1 MTSSL
6 STAVLTCSACC
17 LQDGHFGVPI
27 FPYHFPMMDAIIRQ
41 TVREEIRRSASLVSE
56 RAASSEVESSD
67 SAATG
72 PSRSFSSRTV
82 NRLTGLLNRIRNH
95 GSNSSNKK
103 RKIVKEHRIQV
114 RWSHYDE
121 RKKEFS
127 TVRQKNGGG
136 NRFIPYTDEEP
147 LKLETLTE
155 KARALFFPDGENN
168 FAGRI
173 QEMNTWICNA
183 SGVAVFD
190 FPDEGTV
197 DDYLKKNGLYPSST
211 YFFLRTQPRHLS
223 GDEFESSEPT
233 GAESLATSEEFVEER
248 SSVAFSTVLGPT
260 STTSDREVCKACGC
274 SFKNGETCLRCEQN
288 HEYQQS
294 LLADCAKTAP
304 AEEWDLEEEELQGE
318 NFTYPVSLD
327 DMRDLRVA
335 HFQAA
340 SFSGTVQDSVS
351 ALGVLCE
358 EGNSSTSNTVV
369 SGPELPAQETV
380 TPSSV
385 LHEEGNSCPGPSRVR
400 EAHGVMSLTV
410 HRSLICSDMI
420 EHFKGTR
427 VMNSSLLFTLVN
439 ERGDKEDGVGVG
451 VEREVYS
458 LFWKQ
463 FANAMTIGE
472 RERVP
477 FIRHDHFIKEWEAV
491 GRILVKG
498 YQSVSYFPLFLSKA
512 FICYCLF
519 DTEVPESIL
528 MESFMKYLSPVE
540 EDLVKENLEKD
551 CLPDDNDE
559 LLEFLERFNCR
570 SAVTS
575 ENLRKLVIEIANQ
588 ELIQKPHVMIS
599 TWQPSVQELKQYPQ
613 FQSTSGIQGLYDT
626 LKPTTKKVLEM
637 LSAQPNTE
645 AERDAFKFLQR
656 YIRGLDNAKL
666 IQFLRFTTASDI
678 LMTCKLEVA
687 FTKLE
692 GVGCRPIAH
701 TCGPVLD
708 LPSTYANFVEL
719 REQFNNI
726 LDKDT
731 WEMDIM

>member
-1 MTSSL
+1 
-6 STAVLTCSACC
+6 
-17 LQDGHFGVPI
+17 
-27 FPYHFPMMDAIIRQ
+27 MDAIIRQ
-41 TVREEIRRSASLVSE
+41 TVREEMRRSASLVSE
-56 RAASSEVESSD
+56 RVASSEVESSD
-67 SAATG
+67 SATTG
-72 PSRSFSSRTV
+72 PTFSSRTV
-82 NRLTGLLNRIRNH
+82 NRLSGLLNRIRRNH

-103 RKIVKEHRIQV
+103 RKVVKEHRIQV
-114 RWSHYDE
+114 RWCHYDE
-121 RKKEFS
+121 RKKEFI

-173 QEMNTWICNA
+173 HEMNTWICNA
-183 SGVAVFD
+183 SGVAIFD

-223 GDEFESSEPT
+223 GDEFESSEAT
-233 GAESLATSEEFVEER
+233 GAQSLSTSEER
-248 SSVAFSTVLGPT
+248 SSVAFSTVVGPT
-260 STTSDREVCKACGC
+260 STASDRKVCKVCGC
-274 SFKNGETCLRCEQN
+274 SFKNGEICLRCEQN

-294 LLADCAKTAP
+294 LLADCAKTAT
-304 AEEWDLEEEELQGE
+304 AEELDLEEEEFEGE
-318 NFTYPVSLD
+318 NLVSLD
-327 DMRDLRVA
+327 DMRELRVA

-340 SFSGTVQDSVS
+340 IGSETVQDNV
-351 ALGVLCE
+351 AAYVLCE
-358 EGNSSTSNTVV
+358 EGNPSTSNTVV
-369 SGPELPAQETV
+369 SGPELSAQETV
-380 TPSSV
+380 SPSSV
-385 LHEEGNSCPGPSRVR
+385 LHQEGNSCPGPSRVTEER
-400 EAHGVMSLTV
+400 GVMSLTV

-420 EHFKGTR
+420 EHFKDTR
-427 VMNSSLLFTLVN
+427 VMNSSLLFTIIN
-439 ERGDKEDGVGVG
+439 ERGDEEEGVGVG

-463 FANAMTIGE
+463 FANSMTIGE

-519 DTEVPESIL
+519 DAEVPEIIL
-528 MESFMKYLSPVE
+528 LESFLKYLSPVE
-540 EDLVKENLEKD
+540 EDLVKEYLKKD
-551 CLPDDNDE
+551 CFPDDNDE
-559 LLEFLERFNCR
+559 LLDFLERFNCR
-570 SAVTS
+570 SAVSS
-575 ENLRKLVIEIANQ
+575 ENLRKLLIEIANQ

-637 LSAQPNTE
+637 LAAQPNTE

-656 YIRGLDNAKL
+656 YIRGLDNTKL

-678 LMTCKLEVA
+678 LTTNKLEVA

-692 GVGCRPIAH
+692 GVGCRPIAQ
-701 TCGPVLD
+701 TCGPVLE
-708 LPSTYANFVEL
+708 LPSTYANFVEV

>member
-1 MTSSL
+1 
-6 STAVLTCSACC
+6 
-17 LQDGHFGVPI
+17 
-27 FPYHFPMMDAIIRQ
+27 MDAIIRQ
-41 TVREEIRRSASLVSE
+41 TVREEMRRSASLVSE
-56 RAASSEVESSD
+56 RAASSEVETPD
-67 SAATG
+67 SATTG
-72 PSRSFSSRTV
+72 PARSFSSRTV

-211 YFFLRTQPRHLS
+211 CFFLRTQPRHLS

-233 GAESLATSEEFVEER
+233 GTESLPTSEER
-248 SSVAFSTVLGPT
+248 SSVVFSTGLEPS
-260 STTSDREVCKACGC
+260 STTSDRDVCKVCGC

-294 LLADCAKTAP
+294 LLADRAKTAA
-304 AEEWDLEEEELQGE
+304 AEELDLEEEELQGE
-318 NFTYPVSLD
+318 NFASPVSLD
-327 DMRDLRVA
+327 DMRELRVA
-335 HFQAA
+335 HFQAGIC
-340 SFSGTVQDSVS
+340 SDTVQDSVS

-358 EGNSSTSNTVV
+358 GGNSSTSNTVV
-369 SGPELPAQETV
+369 SGPELSAQETV

-385 LHEEGNSCPGPSRVR
+385 FLHEEGNSCPGPSRVR

-420 EHFKGTR
+420 EHFKDTR
-427 VMNSSLLFTLVN
+427 VMNSSLLFTIIN

-463 FANAMTIGE
+463 FANSMTIGE

-498 YQSVSYFPLFLSKA
+498 YQSVLYFPLFLSKA

-540 EDLVKENLEKD
+540 EDLVKEYLQKD

-575 ENLRKLVIEIANQ
+575 ENLRKLLIEIANQ

-613 FQSTSGIQGLYDT
+613 FQSTSGIQDLYDT

-637 LSAQPNTE
+637 LGAHPNTE

-656 YIRGLDNAKL
+656 YIRGLDNTKL

-678 LMTCKLEVA
+678 LMTSKLEVA

-701 TCGPVLD
+701 TCGPVLE

>member
-1 MTSSL
+1 M
-6 STAVLTCSACC
+6 
-17 LQDGHFGVPI
+17 
-27 FPYHFPMMDAIIRQ
+27 
-41 TVREEIRRSASLVSE
+41 
-56 RAASSEVESSD
+56 
-67 SAATG
+67 
-72 PSRSFSSRTV
+72 
-82 NRLTGLLNRIRNH
+82 NRLSGLLNRIRNH
-95 GSNSSNKK
+95 SSNSSNKK
-103 RKIVKEHRIQV
+103 CKIVKEHRIQV
-114 RWSHYDE
+114 RWCHYDE
-121 RKKEFS
+121 RKKEFI

-136 NRFIPYTDEEP
+136 NRFIPNTDEEP
-147 LKLETLTE
+147 IKLESLTE
-155 KARALFFPDGENN
+155 KARALFFPDGKNN
-168 FAGRI
+168 FAGRV

-183 SGVAVFD
+183 SGVAIFD

-211 YFFLRTQPRHLS
+211 YLFLRTQPRHLS
-223 GDEFESSEPT
+223 GDEFQSSEAI
-233 GAESLATSEEFVEER
+233 GAESLSASEET
-248 SSVAFSTVLGPT
+248 SSVAFSTVVGCT
-260 STTSDREVCKACGC
+260 STASERKVCKVCGC

-294 LLADCAKTAP
+294 LLADCAKTVTAK
-304 AEEWDLEEEELQGE
+304 ELDLEEDKLEGE
-318 NFTYPVSLD
+318 NVASLVSLD
-327 DMRDLRVA
+327 HMRELRGA
-335 HFQAA
+335 HFQAVI
-340 SFSGTVQDSVS
+340 GCETVQDSVATS
-351 ALGVLCE
+351 AVLCE
-358 EGNSSTSNTVV
+358 AGNSSTSNTVV
-369 SGPELPAQETV
+369 SGPELSAQETV
-380 TPSSV
+380 TRSSV

-400 EAHGVMSLTV
+400 EDHGVMSVTV
-410 HRSLICSDMI
+410 HLSLICSDMI
-420 EHFKGTR
+420 EHFKDTR
-427 VMNSSLLFTLVN
+427 VMNSSLLFTITN
-439 ERGDKEDGVGVG
+439 ERGDKEEGVGVG

-463 FANAMTIGE
+463 FANSMTVGE

-477 FIRHDHFIKEWEAV
+477 FIRYDHFIKEWEAV

-519 DTEVPESIL
+519 DAEVPESIL
-528 MESFMKYLSPVE
+528 LESFLKYLSPVE
-540 EDLVKENLEKD
+540 EDLVKEYLEKD

-570 SAVTS
+570 SAVSS
-575 ENLRKLVIEIANQ
+575 ENLRKLLIEIVNQ

-626 LKPTTKKVLEM
+626 LKPTTKKVLEI
-637 LSAQPNTE
+637 LAAQPNTE

-656 YIRGLDNAKL
+656 YVRGLDNTKL

-678 LMTCKLEVA
+678 LTTTKLEVT

-701 TCGPVLD
+701 TCGPVLE
-708 LPSTYANFVEL
+708 LPSTYSNFVEV

>member
-1 MTSSL
+1 
-6 STAVLTCSACC
+6 
-17 LQDGHFGVPI
+17 
-27 FPYHFPMMDAIIRQ
+27 MDAIIRQ
-41 TVREEIRRSASLVSE
+41 TVREEMRRSASLVSE
-56 RAASSEVESSD
+56 RVASTEVESSD
-67 SAATG
+67 SATTG
-72 PSRSFSSRTV
+72 PTFSSRTV
-82 NRLTGLLNRIRNH
+82 NRLSGLLNRIRNH
-95 GSNSSNKK
+95 GSTSSNKK

-114 RWSHYDE
+114 RWCHYDE
-121 RKKEFS
+121 RKKEFI

-136 NRFIPYTDEEP
+136 NRFITYTDEEP
-147 LKLETLTE
+147 IKLETLTE
-155 KARALFFPDGENN
+155 KARTLFFPDGKNN

-183 SGVAVFD
+183 SGVAIFD

-211 YFFLRTQPRHLS
+211 YFFLRTQPRHLLA
-223 GDEFESSEPT
+223 DEFESSEAI
-233 GAESLATSEEFVEER
+233 GAESLSASEEAP
-248 SSVAFSTVLGPT
+248 SVASSTQ
-260 STTSDREVCKACGC
+260 VCKVCCC

-288 HEYQQS
+288 DEYQQS

-304 AEEWDLEEEELQGE
+304 AEELDLEDDELEGE
-318 NFTYPVSLD
+318 NIASLVSLD
-327 DMRDLRVA
+327 HMRELRVA
-335 HFQAA
+335 HFQAVI
-340 SFSGTVQDSVS
+340 GRETVQNSVGTS
-351 ALGVLCE
+351 ALLCE
-358 EGNSSTSNTVV
+358 AGNSSTNNTVV
-369 SGPELPAQETV
+369 SEPELSGQETFMR
-380 TPSSV
+380 SSDF
-385 LHEEGNSCPGPSRVR
+385 HDEGNSCPGPSRVR
-400 EAHGVMSLTV
+400 EDHGVMSVTV

-420 EHFKGTR
+420 EHFKDTR
-427 VMNSSLLFTLVN
+427 VMNSSLLFTIIN
-439 ERGDKEDGVGVG
+439 ERGHKEEGVGVG

-463 FANAMTIGE
+463 FANSMTIGE

-519 DTEVPESIL
+519 GAEVPESIL
-528 MESFMKYLSPVE
+528 LESFMKYLSPVE
-540 EDLVKENLEKD
+540 EDLVKEYLEKD

-570 SAVTS
+570 SAVSS
-575 ENLRKLVIEIANQ
+575 ENLRKLLIEIANQ

-626 LKPTTKKVLEM
+626 LKPTTKKVLQI
-637 LSAQPNTE
+637 LAAQPNTE

-656 YIRGLDNAKL
+656 YVRGLDNTKL

-678 LMTCKLEVA
+678 LTTTKLEVA

-701 TCGPVLD
+701 TCGPVLE
-708 LPSTYANFVEL
+708 LPSTYSNFVEV

>member
-17 LQDGHFGVPI
+17 LQDGHIGEPSFA
-27 FPYHFPMMDAIIRQ
+27 MDAIIRQ
-41 TVREEIRRSASLVSE
+41 TVREEMRRSASLVPE
-56 RAASSEVESSD
+56 RVASSEVESSD

-72 PSRSFSSRTV
+72 QSRSFSSRTV

-95 GSNSSNKK
+95 GNNSSNKK

-147 LKLETLTE
+147 LKLENLTE
-155 KARALFFPDGENN
+155 KARALFFPDGENK

-190 FPDEGTV
+190 FPDGGTV

-223 GDEFESSEPT
+223 GDEFESIEPT
-233 GAESLATSEEFVEER
+233 VAESLPTSEER
-248 SSVAFSTVLGPT
+248 SSVAFSTVFGPT
-260 STTSDREVCKACGC
+260 STTSDREVCKVCGC

-294 LLADCAKTAP
+294 LLADCVKTA
-304 AEEWDLEEEELQGE
+304 AVEELDFEEELQGE
-318 NFTYPVSLD
+318 NFASPVSLD
-327 DMRDLRVA
+327 DMRELRVA
-335 HFQAA
+335 HFRAA
-340 SFSGTVQDSVS
+340 ICSETVQDSVS

-358 EGNSSTSNTVV
+358 EGISSTSNTVV
-369 SGPELPAQETV
+369 NGPELSAQETV

-385 LHEEGNSCPGPSRVR
+385 LHEEGNSCPEPSRVR

-410 HRSLICSDMI
+410 HRSLICSDLI
-420 EHFKGTR
+420 EHFKDTR
-427 VMNSSLLFTLVN
+427 VMNSSLLFTIIN
-439 ERGDKEDGVGVG
+439 ERGEKEDGVGVG

-463 FANAMTIGE
+463 FANSMTIGE

-498 YQSVSYFPLFLSKA
+498 YQSVLYFPLFLSKA

-575 ENLRKLVIEIANQ
+575 ENLRKLLIEIANQ

-637 LSAQPNTE
+637 LAAQPNTE

-656 YIRGLDNAKL
+656 YIRGLDNTKL

-678 LMTCKLEVA
+678 LMTCKIEVA

-701 TCGPVLD
+701 TCGPVLE

>member
-1 MTSSL
+1 
-6 STAVLTCSACC
+6 
-17 LQDGHFGVPI
+17 
-27 FPYHFPMMDAIIRQ
+27 MDAIIRQ
-41 TVREEIRRSASLVSE
+41 TVREEMRRSASLVSE

-67 SAATG
+67 SSATG

-82 NRLTGLLNRIRNH
+82 NRLSGLLNRIRNH
-95 GSNSSNKK
+95 GSKSSNKK

-147 LKLETLTE
+147 LTLETLTE

-168 FAGRI
+168 FAGGI

-197 DDYLKKNGLYPSST
+197 DDYLKKNGLYPSAT

-233 GAESLATSEEFVEER
+233 GAESLPTSEER
-248 SSVAFSTVLGPT
+248 YSVAFSTVLGPT
-260 STTSDREVCKACGC
+260 STASDREVCKVCGC

-288 HEYQQS
+288 QEYQQS
-294 LLADCAKTAP
+294 LLADCAETAV
-304 AEEWDLEEEELQGE
+304 AKELDLEEEELQGE
-318 NFTYPVSLD
+318 VFASPVSLD
-327 DMRDLRVA
+327 DMRELRVA

-340 SFSGTVQDSVS
+340 ICSETVQDSEV
-351 ALGVLCE
+351 ALGVLYE

-369 SGPELPAQETV
+369 SGPELSAQETV

-385 LHEEGNSCPGPSRVR
+385 LHEEGNSCPGPSRVQ
-400 EAHGVMSLTV
+400 EDHGVMSLTV

-420 EHFKGTR
+420 QHFKDTR
-427 VMNSSLLFTLVN
+427 VMNSSLLFTVIN

-463 FANAMTIGE
+463 FANSMTIGE

-519 DTEVPESIL
+519 DAEVPESIL

-540 EDLVKENLEKD
+540 EDLVNEYLEKD

-570 SAVTS
+570 SAVSS
-575 ENLRKLVIEIANQ
+575 ENLRKLLIEIANQ

-626 LKPTTKKVLEM
+626 LKPTTKKVLEI
-637 LSAQPNTE
+637 LAAQPNTE

-656 YIRGLDNAKL
+656 YIRGLDNTKL

-678 LMTCKLEVA
+678 LITSKLEVA

-701 TCGPVLD
+701 TCGPVLE

>member
-1 MTSSL
+1 
-6 STAVLTCSACC
+6 
-17 LQDGHFGVPI
+17 
-27 FPYHFPMMDAIIRQ
+27 MDAIIRQ
-41 TVREEIRRSASLVSE
+41 TVREEMRRSASLVSE
-56 RAASSEVESSD
+56 RAASSQVESSD
-67 SAATG
+67 SASTG

-147 LKLETLTE
+147 LTLETLTQ

-190 FPDEGTV
+190 FPDDGTV

-223 GDEFESSEPT
+223 GDEFESSELT
-233 GAESLATSEEFVEER
+233 GAESSPTFEER
-248 SSVAFSTVLGPT
+248 SSVTFSTVLGPT
-260 STTSDREVCKACGC
+260 STTSEREVCKVCGC

-294 LLADCAKTAP
+294 LLADCAKTVA
-304 AEEWDLEEEELQGE
+304 AEELDMEQEELQGE
-318 NFTYPVSLD
+318 NFASLVSID
-327 DMRDLRVA
+327 DMRELRVA
-335 HFQAA
+335 HFQPAIC
-340 SFSGTVQDSVS
+340 SETMHDSVS
-351 ALGVLCE
+351 ALGVLSE

-369 SGPELPAQETV
+369 SGPELSVQETV
-380 TPSSV
+380 TPCTV
-385 LHEEGNSCPGPSRVR
+385 LHEEGNSCPGPSRMR
-400 EAHGVMSLTV
+400 EAHGVMSLSV

-420 EHFKGTR
+420 EHFKDTG
-427 VMNSSLLFTLVN
+427 VMNSSLLFTIIN
-439 ERGDKEDGVGVG
+439 EKGDKEDGVGVG

-463 FANAMTIGE
+463 FANSMTIGE

-498 YQSVSYFPLFLSKA
+498 YQSVLYFPLFLSKA

-540 EDLVKENLEKD
+540 EDLLKEYLEKD

-575 ENLRKLVIEIANQ
+575 ENLRKLLIEIANQ

-626 LKPTTKKVLEM
+626 LKPTTKKVLGM
-637 LSAQPNTE
+637 LAAQPNTE

-656 YIRGLDNAKL
+656 YIRGLDNTKL

-678 LMTCKLEVA
+678 LMTSKLEVA

-701 TCGPVLD
+701 TCGPVLE